1 MTFLSLRE
9 QKSNLILR
17 QLLSLIWINNMSI
30 ANHLKVYILFAFFFF
45 WRILFTFFSF
55 SFCLLH
61 ISSYWNF
68 CISSL
73 ILRCWRLF
81 MVKLWNHGL
90 LDASTMNNCSIILES
105 NQNGGSDS
113 GTNWRPSVSST
124 TIYIQSSLSC
134 ICNKLY
140 NIEQCMLLKYWGWGL
155 FLSYVSYCW
164 VGYV

>member
-1 MTFLSLRE
+1 
-9 QKSNLILR
+9 
-17 QLLSLIWINNMSI
+17 MSI
-30 ANHLKVYILFAFFFF
+30 ANHVKVYILFAFFFFF

-55 SFCLLH
+55 SFYLLH

-124 TIYIQSSLSC
+124 TIYIQSSLPC

-155 FLSYVSYCW
+155 SFKLCFELLSELCLSYKTEQKNYNYKNVYSTE
-164 VGYV
+164 G